1 MPGKV
6 VQVLVSV
13 GQQVARGQKLLGIEA
28 MKMETSVYSPI
39 AARVKEVT
47 VTSGTAVASKDLLI
61 ILDPI
66 PEPAAELRR

>member
-1 MPGKV
+1 
-6 VQVLVSV
+6 
-13 GQQVARGQKLLGIEA
+13 

-47 VTSGTAVASKDLLI
+47 IAQGTPVASKDLLM